1 MSGADPNI
9 GGNGEGT
16 TAAAGPMMNNDIP
29 AMKEVA
35 KEVMQSISSEVNGKS
50 SDITN
55 GEMTNGGLESS
66 ENGNKGAGG
75 ESSSEEQDG
84 A

>member
-1 MSGADPNI
+1 MISWMRSSTQMMFSP
-9 GGNGEGT
+9 
-16 TAAAGPMMNNDIP
+16 PRVPSMMNNDIP

-55 GEMTNGGLESS
+55 GEMANGGLESS

-75 ESSSEEQDG
+75 ES
-84 A
+84 

>member
-16 TAAAGPMMNNDIP
+16 TAAAVPMMNNDIP

-35 KEVMQSISSEVNGKS
+35 KEP
-50 SDITN
+50 DIH
-55 GEMTNGGLESS
+55 
-66 ENGNKGAGG
+66 
-75 ESSSEEQDG
+75 
-84 A
+84 